1 MENNINKIKLPFRA
15 TCNNFILK
23 DDSKIRKL
31 VFYKDYYDV
40 FIKNQRPRVQAKIFW
55 TIILIEN
62 VEKVPSKY
70 LKYIIGSDGVFE
82 IRILTRN
89 DIFRIFCFFN
99 KQNELVLIN
108 GFQKKT
114 QKTPQNEIDKA
125 LKIKHDYENEKEYYH
140 T

>member
-1 MENNINKIKLPFRA
+1 MPFRA
-15 TCNNFILK
+15 TCNTFILK

-40 FIKNQRPRVQAKIFW
+40 FIKNQRSRVQAKIFW

-70 LKYIIGSDGVFE
+70 LKYIIGSNGVFE

-125 LKIKHDYENEKEYYH
+125 LKIKHDYENEKEYH
-140 T
+140 HP

>member
-1 MENNINKIKLPFRA
+1 MPFRA
-15 TCNNFILK
+15 TCNTFILK
-23 DDSKIRKL
+23 EDSKVRKL

-40 FIKNQRPRVQAKIFW
+40 FIKNQRSRVQAKIFW

-125 LKIKHDYENEKEYYH
+125 LKIKHDYENEKEYH
-140 T
+140 HP

>member
-1 MENNINKIKLPFRA
+1 LPFRA
-15 TCNNFILK
+15 TCNTFILK
-23 DDSKIRKL
+23 DDSKVRKL

-40 FIKNQRPRVQAKIFW
+40 FIKNQRSRVQAKIFW

-125 LKIKHDYENEKEYYH
+125 VKIKHDYENEKEYH
-140 T
+140 HP

>member
-1 MENNINKIKLPFRA
+1 MPLRV
-15 TCNNFILK
+15 TCNTFILK
-23 DDSKIRKL
+23 EDSKVRKL

-40 FIKNQRPRVQAKIFW
+40 FIKNQRSRVQAKIFW

-70 LKYIIGSDGVFE
+70 LKYIIVSNGVFE

-125 LKIKHDYENEKEYYH
+125 LKIKHDYENEKEYH
-140 T
+140 HP

>member
-1 MENNINKIKLPFRA
+1 MPLRA
-15 TCNNFILK
+15 TCNTFILK
-23 DDSKIRKL
+23 EDSKVRKL

-125 LKIKHDYENEKEYYH
+125 LKIKHDYENEKEYH
-140 T
+140 HP

>member
-1 MENNINKIKLPFRA
+1 MPFRA
-15 TCNNFILK
+15 TCNTFILK
-23 DDSKIRKL
+23 DDSKVRKL

-62 VEKVPSKY
+62 IEKVPSKY
-70 LKYIIGSDGVFE
+70 LKYIIGSNGVFE

-125 LKIKHDYENEKEYYH
+125 LKIKHDYENEKEYH
-140 T
+140 HP

>member
-1 MENNINKIKLPFRA
+1 MPLRA
-15 TCNNFILK
+15 TCNTFILK
-23 DDSKIRKL
+23 DDSKVRKL

-40 FIKNQRPRVQAKIFW
+40 FIKNQRSRVQAKIFW

-125 LKIKHDYENEKEYYH
+125 LKIKHDYENEKEYH
-140 T
+140 HP

>member
-1 MENNINKIKLPFRA
+1 LPLRA
-15 TCNNFILK
+15 TCNTFILK
-23 DDSKIRKL
+23 DDSKVRKL

-40 FIKNQRPRVQAKIFW
+40 FIKNQRSRVQAKIFW

-70 LKYIIGSDGVFE
+70 LKYIIGSNGVFE

-125 LKIKHDYENEKEYYH
+125 LKIKHDYENEKEYH
-140 T
+140 HP

>member
-1 MENNINKIKLPFRA
+1 MPFRA
-15 TCNNFILK
+15 TCNTFILK
-23 DDSKIRKL
+23 DDSKVKKL

-40 FIKNQRPRVQAKIFW
+40 FIKNQRSRVQAKIFW

-70 LKYIIGSDGVFE
+70 LKYIIGSNGVFE

-125 LKIKHDYENEKEYYH
+125 LKIKHDYENEKEYH
-140 T
+140 HP

>member
-1 MENNINKIKLPFRA
+1 LPFRA
-15 TCNNFILK
+15 TCNTFILK
-23 DDSKIRKL
+23 DDSKVRKL

-40 FIKNQRPRVQAKIFW
+40 FIKNQRSRVQAKIFW

-125 LKIKHDYENEKEYYH
+125 VKIKYDYENEKEYH
-140 T
+140 HP

>member
-1 MENNINKIKLPFRA
+1 MPFRA
-15 TCNNFILK
+15 TCNTFILK
-23 DDSKIRKL
+23 DDSKVRKL

-125 LKIKHDYENEKEYYH
+125 LKIKHDYENEKEYH
-140 T
+140 HP

>member
-1 MENNINKIKLPFRA
+1 MPFRA
-15 TCNNFILK
+15 TYNTFILK
-23 DDSKIRKL
+23 DDSKVRKL

-40 FIKNQRPRVQAKIFW
+40 FIKNQRSRVQAKIFW

-62 VEKVPSKY
+62 VEKVPLKY

-82 IRILTRN
+82 IRIHTRN

-125 LKIKHDYENEKEYYH
+125 LKIKHDYENEKEYDH
-140 T
+140 P

>member
-1 MENNINKIKLPFRA
+1 MPFRA
-15 TCNNFILK
+15 TCNTFILK
-23 DDSKIRKL
+23 DDSKVRKL

-55 TIILIEN
+55 TIILI
-62 VEKVPSKY
+62 EKVPSKY

-125 LKIKHDYENEKEYYH
+125 LKIKHDYENEKEYH
-140 T
+140 HP

>member
-1 MENNINKIKLPFRA
+1 
-15 TCNNFILK
+15 LK

-125 LKIKHDYENEKEYYH
+125 LIIKHDYENENEYYH
-140 T
+140 P

>member
-1 MENNINKIKLPFRA
+1 MPLRA
-15 TCNNFILK
+15 TCNTFILK
-23 DDSKIRKL
+23 DDSKVRKL

-40 FIKNQRPRVQAKIFW
+40 FIKNQRSRVQAKIFW

-125 LKIKHDYENEKEYYH
+125 VKIKHDYENEKEYH
-140 T
+140 HP

>member
-1 MENNINKIKLPFRA
+1 LPFRA
-15 TCNNFILK
+15 TCNTFILK
-23 DDSKIRKL
+23 EDSKVRKL

-40 FIKNQRPRVQAKIFW
+40 FIKNQRSRVQAKIFW

-70 LKYIIGSDGVFE
+70 LKYIIGSNGVFE

-125 LKIKHDYENEKEYYH
+125 LKIKHDYENEKEYH
-140 T
+140 HP

>member
-1 MENNINKIKLPFRA
+1 M
-15 TCNNFILK
+15 K
-23 DDSKIRKL
+23 DDSKVRKL

-40 FIKNQRPRVQAKIFW
+40 FIKNQRSRVQAKIFW

-70 LKYIIGSDGVFE
+70 LKYIIGSNGVFE

-125 LKIKHDYENEKEYYH
+125 LKIKHDYENEKEYH
-140 T
+140 HP

>member
-1 MENNINKIKLPFRA
+1 LPFRA
-15 TCNNFILK
+15 TCNTFILK
-23 DDSKIRKL
+23 DDSKVRKL

-40 FIKNQRPRVQAKIFW
+40 FIKNQRSRVQAKIFW

-125 LKIKHDYENEKEYYH
+125 VKIKHDYENEKECH
-140 T
+140 HP

>member
-1 MENNINKIKLPFRA
+1 MPLRA
-15 TCNNFILK
+15 TCNTFILK
-23 DDSKIRKL
+23 EDSKVRKL

-40 FIKNQRPRVQAKIFW
+40 FIKNQRSRVQAKIFW
-55 TIILIEN
+55 TIILTEN

-70 LKYIIGSDGVFE
+70 LKYIIGSNGVFE

-125 LKIKHDYENEKEYYH
+125 VKIKHDYENEKEYH
-140 T
+140 HP

>member
-1 MENNINKIKLPFRA
+1 LPLRA
-15 TCNNFILK
+15 TCNTFILK
-23 DDSKIRKL
+23 EDSKVRKL

-40 FIKNQRPRVQAKIFW
+40 FIKNQRSRVQAKIFW

-70 LKYIIGSDGVFE
+70 LKYIIGSNGVFE

-125 LKIKHDYENEKEYYH
+125 LKIKHDYENEKEYH
-140 T
+140 HP

>member
-1 MENNINKIKLPFRA
+1 LPFRA
-15 TCNNFILK
+15 TCNTFILK
-23 DDSKIRKL
+23 DDSKVRKL

-62 VEKVPSKY
+62 IEKVPSKY
-70 LKYIIGSDGVFE
+70 LKYIIGSNGVFE

-125 LKIKHDYENEKEYYH
+125 LKIKHDYENEKEYH
-140 T
+140 HP

>member
-1 MENNINKIKLPFRA
+1 MPLRA
-15 TCNNFILK
+15 TCNTFILK
-23 DDSKIRKL
+23 EDSKVRKL

-40 FIKNQRPRVQAKIFW
+40 FIKNQRSRVQAKIFW

-70 LKYIIGSDGVFE
+70 LKYIIGSNGVFE

-125 LKIKHDYENEKEYYH
+125 VKIKHDYENEKEYH
-140 T
+140 HP

>member
-1 MENNINKIKLPFRA
+1 LPLRA
-15 TCNNFILK
+15 TCNTFILK
-23 DDSKIRKL
+23 EDSKVRKL

-40 FIKNQRPRVQAKIFW
+40 FIKNQRSRVQAKIFW

-70 LKYIIGSDGVFE
+70 LKYIIGSNGVFE

-125 LKIKHDYENEKEYYH
+125 LKRISPPLMK
-140 T
+140 

>member
-1 MENNINKIKLPFRA
+1 MPFRA
-15 TCNNFILK
+15 TCNTFILK
-23 DDSKIRKL
+23 EDSKVRKL

-40 FIKNQRPRVQAKIFW
+40 FIKNQRSRVQAKIFW

-70 LKYIIGSDGVFE
+70 LKYIIGSNGVFE

-125 LKIKHDYENEKEYYH
+125 LKIKHDYENEKEYH
-140 T
+140 HP

>member
-1 MENNINKIKLPFRA
+1 LPFRA

-40 FIKNQRPRVQAKIFW
+40 FIKNQRSRVQAKIFW

-125 LKIKHDYENEKEYYH
+125 LKIKHDYENEKEYH
-140 T
+140 HP

>member
-1 MENNINKIKLPFRA
+1 MPFRA
-15 TCNNFILK
+15 TCNTFILK

-125 LKIKHDYENEKEYYH
+125 LKIKHDYENEKEYH
-140 T
+140 HP

>member
-1 MENNINKIKLPFRA
+1 MPFRA
-15 TCNNFILK
+15 TCNIFILK

-40 FIKNQRPRVQAKIFW
+40 FIKNQRPRVQTKIFW

-99 KQNELVLIN
+99 QQNELVLIN
-108 GFQKKT
+108 HLFKEIVWSSTKKQYCRGKYSDLPT
-114 QKTPQNEIDKA
+114 ALRILRVMINIDGP
-125 LKIKHDYENEKEYYH
+125 LR
-140 T
+140 

>member
-1 MENNINKIKLPFRA
+1 LPLRA
-15 TCNNFILK
+15 TCNTFILK
-23 DDSKIRKL
+23 EDSKVRKL

-40 FIKNQRPRVQAKIFW
+40 FIKNQRSRVQAKIFW

-125 LKIKHDYENEKEYYH
+125 VKIKHDYENEKEYH
-140 T
+140 HP

>member
-1 MENNINKIKLPFRA
+1 MPFRA

-114 QKTPQNEIDKA
+114 QKTPKKEIEMA
-125 LKIKHDYENEKEYYH
+125 LKIKTAYENEMRSIHENEN
-140 T
+140 

>member
-1 MENNINKIKLPFRA
+1 MPFRA
-15 TCNNFILK
+15 TCNTFILK
-23 DDSKIRKL
+23 DDSKVRKL

-40 FIKNQRPRVQAKIFW
+40 FIKNQRSRVQAKIFW

-125 LKIKHDYENEKEYYH
+125 VKIKHDYENEKESH
-140 T
+140 HP

>member
-1 MENNINKIKLPFRA
+1 MPLRA
-15 TCNNFILK
+15 TCNTFILK
-23 DDSKIRKL
+23 DDSKVRKL

-40 FIKNQRPRVQAKIFW
+40 FIKNQRSRVQAKIFW

-70 LKYIIGSDGVFE
+70 LKYIIGSNGVFE

-125 LKIKHDYENEKEYYH
+125 LKIKYDYENEKEYH
-140 T
+140 HP

>member
-1 MENNINKIKLPFRA
+1 MPFRT
-15 TCNNFILK
+15 TCNTFILK
-23 DDSKIRKL
+23 DDSKVRKL
-31 VFYKDYYDV
+31 VFYKGYYDD
-40 FIKNQRPRVQAKIFW
+40 FIINQRPRVQAKIFW
-55 TIILIEN
+55 TIKLIEN
-62 VEKVPSKY
+62 VEKVPPKY
-70 LKYIIGSDGVFE
+70 LKYMVGSDGVFE

-125 LKIKHDYENEKEYYH
+125 LKIKRNYENEKEYDH
-140 T
+140 S

>member
-1 MENNINKIKLPFRA
+1 MPFRA
-15 TCNNFILK
+15 TCNTFILK
-23 DDSKIRKL
+23 DDSKVRKL

-40 FIKNQRPRVQAKIFW
+40 FIKNQRSRVQAKIFW

-70 LKYIIGSDGVFE
+70 LKYIIGSNGVFE

-125 LKIKHDYENEKEYYH
+125 LKIKHDYENEKEYH
-140 T
+140 HP

>member
-1 MENNINKIKLPFRA
+1 
-15 TCNNFILK
+15 LK

-40 FIKNQRPRVQAKIFW
+40 FIKIQRPRVQAKIFW

-125 LKIKHDYENEKEYYH
+125 LIIKHDYENEKEYYH
-140 T
+140 P

>member
-1 MENNINKIKLPFRA
+1 MPFRA
-15 TCNNFILK
+15 TCNTFILK
-23 DDSKIRKL
+23 DDSKVRKL

-40 FIKNQRPRVQAKIFW
+40 FIKNQRSRVQAKIFW

-125 LKIKHDYENEKEYYH
+125 LKIKHDYENEKEYH
-140 T
+140 HP

>member
-1 MENNINKIKLPFRA
+1 MPLRA
-15 TCNNFILK
+15 TCNTFILK
-23 DDSKIRKL
+23 EDSKVRKL

-70 LKYIIGSDGVFE
+70 LKYIIGSNGVFE

-125 LKIKHDYENEKEYYH
+125 LKIKHDYENEKEYH
-140 T
+140 HP